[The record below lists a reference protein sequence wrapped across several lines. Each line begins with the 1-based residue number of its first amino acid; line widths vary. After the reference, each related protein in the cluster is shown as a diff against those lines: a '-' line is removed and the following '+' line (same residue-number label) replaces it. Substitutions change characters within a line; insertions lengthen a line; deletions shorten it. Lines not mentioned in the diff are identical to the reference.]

1 MTQAL
6 ALATNPFGAVPA
18 QEWLRRGLVCGC
30 ALALIMAGQA
40 LPGL

>member
-6 ALATNPFGAVPA
+6 AFVTAPLHLPA
-18 QEWLRRGLVCGC
+18 QEWLRRGVVCGC

>member
-1 MTQAL
+1 MAQAL
-6 ALATNPFGAVPA
+6 ALAATELRTAPA
-18 QEWLRRGLVCGC
+18 AEWLRRGVVCGC